1 MKYDLDI
8 YDRGCAG
15 AELAE
20 AGCGLSWVADG
31 GLWRTSELLAGYAF
45 IHVAF
50 DASLSAL
57 PINENQS
64 LASHL
69 GSPRP

>member
-1 MKYDLDI
+1 M
-8 YDRGCAG
+8 
-15 AELAE
+15 
-20 AGCGLSWVADG
+20 ADF
-31 GLWRTSELLAGYAF
+31 RVAF